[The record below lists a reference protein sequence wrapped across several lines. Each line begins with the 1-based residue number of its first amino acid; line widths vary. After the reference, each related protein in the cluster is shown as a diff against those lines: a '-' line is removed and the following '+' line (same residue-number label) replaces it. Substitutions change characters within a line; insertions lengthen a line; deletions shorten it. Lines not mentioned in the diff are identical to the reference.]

1 MCSGANRYLRAMIT
15 YGNAF
20 YDLRDSLQPLYDE
33 GEATAIA
40 HAMLEH
46 ITAESKLQ
54 RLTHKDQNFTAEQEK
69 VYNTVKEQLQQAVP
83 LQYILGKSW
92 FMNREFM
99 VNNSVLIP
107 RPETEEL
114 VAWIVSD
121 NKAKHPNILDIGT
134 GSGCIAISL
143 KLELPESA
151 VTACDVS
158 SGALLVTRINAGN
171 LNAEIEVKHID
182 FTNPEQVNTLGKF
195 DIIASNPPYIPYTQ
209 KESLHANVV
218 EHEPH
223 VALFVPGDE
232 PLLFYDLIADF
243 GKTHLNENGLIY
255 CELDRDYS
263 TEAKNLFESKGYINV
278 EIRKDIA
285 GNTRMLKA
293 MLKK

>member
-1 MCSGANRYLRAMIT
+1 MIT
-15 YGNAF
+15 YGKAF

-46 ITAESKLQ
+46 ITTESKLQ
-54 RLTHKDQNFTAEQEK
+54 RLSNKDKNFTVAQEK
-69 VYNTVKEQLQQAVP
+69 LYNTIKEQLQKAVP
-83 LQYILGKSW
+83 LQYIIGKAW
-92 FMNREFM
+92 FLNREFM
-99 VNNSVLIP
+99 VNDSVLIP

-114 VAWIVSD
+114 VSWIVSD
-121 NKAKHPNILDIGT
+121 NNGRKPQILDIGT

-143 KLELPESA
+143 KLEMPDAA

-158 SGALLVTRINAGN
+158 SGALLVTRINASN
-171 LNAEIEVKHID
+171 LNAAIEVKHID
-182 FTNPEQVNTLGKF
+182 FTNPEQVDSLEMY
-195 DIIASNPPYIPYTQ
+195 DIIASNPPYIPFTQ

-232 PLLFYDLIADF
+232 PLLFYYLIADF
-243 GKTHLNENGLIY
+243 GKTHLNKHGLIY

-263 TEAKNLFESKGYINV
+263 TQAKNLFESKGYMNV
-278 EIRKDIA
+278 EIRKDFA

-293 MLKK
+293 QLK